1 METDIEQPLTGRNL
15 ITSTDL
21 LPKQAQDVV
30 LHLVEPFNQV
40 LDRALHGHA
49 HPMSPCEPLENP
61 TVGGSFC
68 WLVALVRQRLVVGCP
83 LGASST
89 WRHRR
94 AQKRAGPH
102 HPEPL
107 GSGTVFSPTRTR
119 QKTMGLG
126 ETATHPPLGPA
137 LWRRGGLPGRSMGW
151 RRWACRAHST
161 RSVACATLCGAWSGH
176 AGACLGPPRALR
188 GRLGGGRPLPA
199 SVCVQS
205 PRRSRPEAIALVA
218 LARPGPGAQP
228 WASHSVELAR
238 ETVAARAPPLHAA
251 ALCGGALRRAPWR
264 PATSRP
270 ARAGPCRRDTTRAPE
285 SGSGPRGRAT
295 GPTGARGMSTCA
307 TRWRVPGRRVLQP
320 HVARG
325 VAVAAVYRVAAA
337 TRDRGVGAWAQAG
350 ITAWARSCNIGV
362 ADAWPSQRVLTQGT
376 PPSGDTLH
384 ANTACFQAGRGSVA
398 APGGMVMAGASRSGT
413 ESPRRAKLVVSRGWQ
428 RWARPSWTHTA
439 HASALNHRSQP
450 DAWTASSV
458 RPSVQRWHLSAWTPS
473 CHSRSS
479 GL

>member
-1 METDIEQPLTGRNL
+1 M
-15 ITSTDL
+15 
-21 LPKQAQDVV
+21 
-30 LHLVEPFNQV
+30 
-40 LDRALHGHA
+40 HGHA

-102 HPEPL
+102 HPEPWAPARFFHQQGRDKKPWGLEQPQPTLRL
-107 GSGTVFSPTRTR
+107 GLRCGGAEDCRGAPWAGVDGRAAH
-119 QKTMGLG
+119 
-126 ETATHPPLGPA
+126 TARA
-137 LWRRGGLPGRSMGW
+137 LWRARRS
-151 RRWACRAHST
+151 RCVVRARWGVSRPPT
-161 RSVACATLCGAWSGH
+161 RLAW
-176 AGACLGPPRALR
+176 AA
-188 GRLGGGRPLPA
+188 GGRPPVA
-199 SVCVQS
+199 GVVCVQS

-307 TRWRVPGRRVLQP
+307 TPAGGC
-320 HVARG
+320 RG
-325 VAVAAVYRVAAA
+325 
-337 TRDRGVGAWAQAG
+337 GACYSRTW
-350 ITAWARSCNIGV
+350 
-362 ADAWPSQRVLTQGT
+362 
-376 PPSGDTLH
+376 
-384 ANTACFQAGRGSVA
+384 
-398 APGGMVMAGASRSGT
+398 PGG
-413 ESPRRAKLVVSRGWQ
+413 SPWPRCTVWQ
-428 RWARPSWTHTA
+428 RRPETVAWEHGPRPA
-439 HASALNHRSQP
+439 SQP
-450 DAWTASSV
+450 GPVPAT
-458 RPSVQRWHLSAWTPS
+458 SA
-473 CHSRSS
+473 
-479 GL
+479 